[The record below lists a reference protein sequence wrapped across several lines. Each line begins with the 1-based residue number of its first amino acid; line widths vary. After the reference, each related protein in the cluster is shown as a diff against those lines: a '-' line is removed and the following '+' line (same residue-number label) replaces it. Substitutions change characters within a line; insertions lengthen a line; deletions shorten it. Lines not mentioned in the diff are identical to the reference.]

1 MLEMFADRTEQ
12 NKKRSKKRLQRLGN
26 MAMGG
31 KEGPNGNEIRGKEVE
46 QIAQNQMNIL
56 GLQEDPRAMYHPVGK
71 IAFWGPFRPT
81 LVLAEAR
88 NDGHKKR
95 IEKEWMHEGFHAPEV
110 RIKRNSGVD
119 FK

>member
-1 MLEMFADRTEQ
+1 MLEMTTGRTEQ

-26 MAMGG
+26 MAKVEMGA

-56 GLQEDPRAMYHPVGK
+56 RLQKRTRGLCTTRWK
-71 IAFWGPFRPT
+71 IAFWGSFRPF

-88 NDGHKKR
+88 NNDHKKR
-95 IEKEWMHEGFHAPEV
+95 IEKEWMHEGCHAPEV
-110 RIKRNSGVD
+110 RIKRNSG
-119 FK
+119 